1 MERVLGR
8 WPAGKVVLPLAG
20 YCGLLLLVCYITT
33 RLGLAFTICPLKNF
47 TGLPCPFCGGTR
59 AALALLQG
67 HLRAAFLLN
76 PLAAAFCL
84 ITPPALAVQ
93 YWLSTRGINL
103 KLPKVLC
110 LPAAAMVALNWAYLI
125 YAGR

>member
-1 MERVLGR
+1 METVLRR
-8 WPAGKVVLPLAG
+8 WPAGKVVFPLAG
-20 YCGLLLLVCYITT
+20 YCGLLLLVCYATT

-59 AALALLQG
+59 AALALLGG
-67 HLRAAFLLN
+67 HWRAAFLLN

-84 ITPPALAVQ
+84 ITPPALAVE
-93 YWLSTRGINL
+93 YWLSTRRVRLN
-103 KLPKVLC
+103 LPKLLW
-110 LPAAAMVALNWAYLI
+110 LPAAALVLLNWAYLI